1 MLFCLLAQGGNAR
14 YRLRAIFKSEE
25 GCPASV
31 YKCMRPQT
39 GRNLV
44 WVKQETDTFKGK
56 SVFIQLFINIILN
69 EALNTLRYSFSST
82 QYSYAGC
89 PVVGKSCNM
98 SSSVPEENNVL
109 AIEVAYTHTECAGKL
124 RTKVLNINQM
134 SLFLF

>member
-1 MLFCLLAQGGNAR
+1 MIYSLAQGGNAR

-56 SVFIQLFINIILN
+56 TVYLF
-69 EALNTLRYSFSST
+69 TYSKKL
-82 QYSYAGC
+82 YSRVI
-89 PVVGKSCNM
+89 P
-98 SSSVPEENNVL
+98 
-109 AIEVAYTHTECAGKL
+109 
-124 RTKVLNINQM
+124 
-134 SLFLF
+134 

>member
-1 MLFCLLAQGGNAR
+1 MVCLLAQGGNAR

-124 RTKVLNINQM
+124 RTKVLNNTININQM
-134 SLFLF
+134 

>member
-1 MLFCLLAQGGNAR
+1 MIYSLAQGGNAR

-56 SVFIQLFINIILN
+56 FVKIQLFIILLN
-69 EALNTLRYSFSST
+69 EALYHHTLRYSFSLT
-82 QYSYAGC
+82 QCNTLTQAAPWWAS
-89 PVVGKSCNM
+89 PV
-98 SSSVPEENNVL
+98 
-109 AIEVAYTHTECAGKL
+109 I
-124 RTKVLNINQM
+124 
-134 SLFLF
+134 

>member
-1 MLFCLLAQGGNAR
+1 MIYSLAQGGNAR

-56 SVFIQLFINIILN
+56 ICLDSIIHC
-69 EALNTLRYSFSST
+69 T
-82 QYSYAGC
+82 
-89 PVVGKSCNM
+89 K
-98 SSSVPEENNVL
+98 
-109 AIEVAYTHTECAGKL
+109 
-124 RTKVLNINQM
+124 RTKKL
-134 SLFLF
+134 

>member
-1 MLFCLLAQGGNAR
+1 MLAQGGNAR

-56 SVFIQLFINIILN
+56 SVYIQLFIILN
-69 EALNTLRYSFSST
+69 VALIPYLRYSFPLTYAT
-82 QYSYAGC
+82 QAARWLAS
-89 PVVGKSCNM
+89 PV
-98 SSSVPEENNVL
+98 
-109 AIEVAYTHTECAGKL
+109 I
-124 RTKVLNINQM
+124 
-134 SLFLF
+134 